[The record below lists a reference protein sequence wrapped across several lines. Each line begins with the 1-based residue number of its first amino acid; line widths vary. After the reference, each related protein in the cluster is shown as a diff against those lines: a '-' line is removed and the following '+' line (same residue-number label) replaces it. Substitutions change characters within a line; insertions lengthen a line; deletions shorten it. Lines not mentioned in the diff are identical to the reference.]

1 MKSKK
6 KIHIRKL
13 QTRKKNICNRKKRIH
28 VGGEPATPTSDFN
41 SILINRVLLLIQG
54 LILESIAQLGNVIGV
69 DVSDP
74 RQVKAKLEEIQ
85 VLLSDPE
92 INEKV
97 RIIVGKMSVL
107 ITIAL
112 EAAEPYIQPMA
123 DKLNKIYIS
132 STSDL
137 GKSTITILKNIAK
150 AIPVYGA
157 IVSLID
163 SANTVAV
170 TAADTLV
177 AQQHATAAVNDA
189 ISKMSDDFT
198 NLLKQKQDLLAR
210 IPSAENPQ
218 I

>member
-6 KIHIRKL
+6 NIYIRKL
-13 QTRKKNICNRKKRIH
+13 QTRKKKIGNRKKRIH
-28 VGGEPATPTSDFN
+28 VGGGEPTSDFN
-41 SILINRVLLLIQG
+41 SILINRILLLIQG
-54 LILESIAQLGNVIGV
+54 LVLESIDQLGNVIGI

-74 RQVKAKLEEIQ
+74 RQVKAKLEEIK
-85 VLLSDPE
+85 VILSDPE

-97 RIIVGKMSVL
+97 RIIVGKISVL
-107 ITIAL
+107 LTVAL
-112 EAAEPYIQPMA
+112 EAAEPYIKPLSE
-123 DKLNKIYIS
+123 KLNKIYVQ

-150 AIPVYGA
+150 AIPIYGA
-157 IVSLID
+157 IVSLVD

-170 TAADTLV
+170 TSADTLV
-177 AQQHATAAVNDA
+177 AQQHATLAVNDA

-198 NLLKQKQDLLAR
+198 NLLKQKQDLLSTRGA
-210 IPSAENPQ
+210 Q

>member
-13 QTRKKNICNRKKRIH
+13 KTRKKNIGNRQKRTQF
-28 VGGEPATPTSDFN
+28 GGETTPPTSDFTAK
-41 SILINRVLLLIQG
+41 LINRILILIEG
-54 LILESIAQLGNVIGV
+54 LVLESIGQLGNVIGI
-69 DVSDP
+69 DVSNP
-74 RQVKAKLEEIQ
+74 QQVNAKLSEIQ
-85 VLLSDPE
+85 FILSDPE

-107 ITIAL
+107 LTVAL
-112 EAAEPYIQPMA
+112 EAAEPYIKPLA
-123 DKLNKIYIS
+123 DKLNTIYVK

-137 GKSTITILKNIAK
+137 GKSTIAIIKNIAK
-150 AIPVYGA
+150 AIPIYGA

-170 TAADTLV
+170 TSADTLV
-177 AQQHATAAVNDA
+177 AQQHATLAVNEA
-189 ISKMSDDFT
+189 INKMSDDFT

-210 IPSAENPQ
+210 IPSSQ